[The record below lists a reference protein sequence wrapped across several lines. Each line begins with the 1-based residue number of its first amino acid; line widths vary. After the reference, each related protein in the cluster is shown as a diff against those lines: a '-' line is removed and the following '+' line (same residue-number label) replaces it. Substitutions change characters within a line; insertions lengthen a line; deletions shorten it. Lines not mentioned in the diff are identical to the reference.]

1 MLNQNLLDNT
11 LHISKGSF
19 KLEKINN
26 ISTNTLTNEYCK
38 KQYKKKI
45 HLDLKAKKA
54 I

>member
-26 ISTNTLTNEYCK
+26 EQIQEKSSTT
-38 KQYKKKI
+38 
-45 HLDLKAKKA
+45 
-54 I
+54 